1 MASQINGV
9 EAKDVICL
17 DFIKIL
23 GLVLISKY
31 THQEMENKLLSG
43 HTSLGSAKMKRQ
55 LLSWDLALFLPGC
68 WLHLHDS
75 VGR

>member
-31 THQEMENKLLSG
+31 THQEMENKLL
-43 HTSLGSAKMKRQ
+43 
-55 LLSWDLALFLPGC
+55 
-68 WLHLHDS
+68 
-75 VGR
+75 